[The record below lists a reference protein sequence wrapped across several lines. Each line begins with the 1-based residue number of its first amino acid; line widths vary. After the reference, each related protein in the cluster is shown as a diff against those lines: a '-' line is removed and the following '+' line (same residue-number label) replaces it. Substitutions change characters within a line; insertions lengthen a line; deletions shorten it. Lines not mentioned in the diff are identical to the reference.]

1 MARRSIWNGAIS
13 FGMVVI
19 PVKLYTATESKDIA
33 FVTLHK
39 TCNNRIRQKRYCSFH
54 ESEVEMVEIVKG
66 YEYAKEQYVVM
77 DQADFDGLPV
87 ASTHTIEIV
96 RFVDLADIDPV
107 YFERSYALEPD
118 RAALKPFYLLKR
130 ALENTSRVA
139 IAKISLRQKE
149 HLACLRPYGQGIVL
163 DTMFYPDEIRGLLEL
178 SLPEESA
185 VVTDQ
190 EMSMAITLIDQLTG
204 PFEPDQH
211 HDEYRTTLERVI
223 EAKLT
228 EDDGTARDKVTRVQH
243 LGALSMEGQPP
254 GQRRFEVVAC
264 IAGRGFGVRREDMKK
279 LLLATRGKVFTL
291 QNMCQLV
298 EHTRLGDF
306 RSR

>member
-77 DQADFDGLPV
+77 DQADFDDLPV

-118 RAALKPFYLLKR
+118 QASPETLLFAQAGPGEHVPGCYRQDIASPERAPRLPPTLWTRDR
-130 ALENTSRVA
+130 AG
-139 IAKISLRQKE
+139 
-149 HLACLRPYGQGIVL
+149 YDVL
-163 DTMFYPDEIRGLLEL
+163 P
-178 SLPEESA
+178 
-185 VVTDQ
+185 
-190 EMSMAITLIDQLTG
+190 
-204 PFEPDQH
+204 
-211 HDEYRTTLERVI
+211 
-223 EAKLT
+223 
-228 EDDGTARDKVTRVQH
+228 
-243 LGALSMEGQPP
+243 
-254 GQRRFEVVAC
+254 
-264 IAGRGFGVRREDMKK
+264 
-279 LLLATRGKVFTL
+279 
-291 QNMCQLV
+291 
-298 EHTRLGDF
+298 
-306 RSR
+306 

>member
-66 YEYAKEQYVVM
+66 YEYAKERYVVM

-118 RAALKPFYLLKR
+118 QAALKPFYLLKR

-228 EDDGTARDKVTRVQH
+228 TGETLIAAPTAPK
-243 LGALSMEGQPP
+243 
-254 GQRRFEVVAC
+254 
-264 IAGRGFGVRREDMKK
+264 
-279 LLLATRGKVFTL
+279 GKV
-291 QNMCQLV
+291 
-298 EHTRLGDF
+298 GDLMEALKASIAQAKKEQAPSVSPAPSETDEEEASAVTKPESSG
-306 RSR
+306 RVRQKTA

>member
-33 FVTLHK
+33 FVTLHN
-39 TCNNRIRQKRYCSFH
+39 TCNNRIRQKRYCPFH

-77 DQADFDGLPV
+77 EQADFDGLPV

-118 RAALKPFYLLKR
+118 QAALKPFYLLKR

-228 EDDGTARDKVTRVQH
+228 TGKTLIAAPTAPK
-243 LGALSMEGQPP
+243 
-254 GQRRFEVVAC
+254 
-264 IAGRGFGVRREDMKK
+264 
-279 LLLATRGKVFTL
+279 GKVGDL
-291 QNMCQLV
+291 MEALKASIAQAKKEQAPSISSAPEEAV
-298 EHTRLGDF
+298 EEAPVAKPASS
-306 RSR
+306 SRVRQKAA